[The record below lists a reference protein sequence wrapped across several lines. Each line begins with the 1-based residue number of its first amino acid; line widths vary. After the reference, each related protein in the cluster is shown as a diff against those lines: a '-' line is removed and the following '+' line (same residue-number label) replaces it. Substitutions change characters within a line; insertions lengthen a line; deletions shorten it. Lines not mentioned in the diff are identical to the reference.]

1 MKTIACGLGV
11 LCSAYTALSC
21 ANFSGTG
28 TRLNGGSVHTSRR
41 TGVAVLRH
49 ALLRNPRPDGIHLET
64 SLRGATN
71 FNDRSDYSVALMYAG
86 RSAEAVERLE
96 QLEKEKP
103 GEYFIAANLGTA
115 YELSGKNAEALQWI
129 REGIRR
135 NPDSHQ
141 GTEWLHVRILEAK
154 IAQQHDP
161 DYLKQHSVLELSP
174 QDIGQQLVFGEVKIS
189 TSQLAMAIEYQLG
202 ERLQFVKPPDPAVAS
217 LLFDYAAL
225 EAATR
230 TLESARG
237 VLQMALEYGY
247 PADKVQPLLKVYDR
261 RILVRNISGYAAY
274 ALIATTFLAL
284 LYLLYKR
291 KIFVL
296 SSRELKPA

>member
-1 MKTIACGLGV
+1 MFCLHGV
-11 LCSAYTALSC
+11 VLRQY
-21 ANFSGTG
+21 FGTG
-28 TRLNGGSVHTSRR
+28 TKLNGESVHTSRR

-49 ALLRNPRPDGIHLET
+49 ALLRNPQPDGIHLES

-115 YELSGKNAEALQWI
+115 YELSGKNEEALQWI

-141 GTEWLHVRILEAK
+141 GTEWLHARILEAK
-154 IAQQHDP
+154 IAQQRDP
-161 DYLKQHSVLELSP
+161 DYFKQHSVLELSP

-230 TLESARG
+230 TLESAWG

-247 PADKVQPLLKVYDR
+247 PADKIQPLLKVYAR
-261 RILVRNISGYAAY
+261 RILMRNISEYAAY
-274 ALIATTFLAL
+274 ALIASTFLAL

>member
-1 MKTIACGLGV
+1 MFCLHGV
-11 LCSAYTALSC
+11 VLRQY
-21 ANFSGTG
+21 FGTG
-28 TRLNGGSVHTSRR
+28 TKLNGESVHTSRR

-49 ALLRNPRPDGIHLET
+49 ALLRNPQPDGIHLES

-115 YELSGKNAEALQWI
+115 YELSGKNEEALQWI

-141 GTEWLHVRILEAK
+141 GTEWLHARILEAK
-154 IAQQHDP
+154 IAQQRDP
-161 DYLKQHSVLELSP
+161 DYFKQHSVLELSP

-230 TLESARG
+230 TLESAWG

-247 PADKVQPLLKVYDR
+247 PADKIQPLLKVYDR
-261 RILVRNISGYAAY
+261 RILMRNISEYAAY
-274 ALIATTFLAL
+274 ALIAATFLAL